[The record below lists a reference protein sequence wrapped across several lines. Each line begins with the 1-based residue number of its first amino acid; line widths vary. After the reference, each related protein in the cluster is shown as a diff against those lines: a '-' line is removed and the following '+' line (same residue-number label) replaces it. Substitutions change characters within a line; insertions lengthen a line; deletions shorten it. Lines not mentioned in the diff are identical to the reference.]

1 MAKIESSKTLRVRQI
16 KSGTGYTVRTK
27 RTLKALGLGKIG
39 AVIEHQEN
47 PALLGML
54 DKVSHLVE
62 VESVEEE
69 K

>member
-1 MAKIESSKTLRVRQI
+1 MAKLEKSKTLRVTQV

-54 DKVSHLVE
+54 NKVSHLVE
-62 VESVEEE
+62 VETVEEE